1 MSVDIKR
8 ILEAL
13 IFVSEGPLSLAQMGQ
28 ILETEDKELVAA
40 ALQELL
46 AEYQG
51 LERAF
56 TLVEVAG
63 GYAFRTRPELAFW
76 LRRLRREQVTRLS
89 RAALETLAIIAYKQ
103 PILKAEIERVRGVE
117 VGGVLR
123 MLMEKDLVR
132 VVGRKDLPG
141 RPLVYG
147 TSKRFLEVFDLKDLS
162 DLPTLEEMEA
172 LAGQPDSA
180 EVAAEDDLFS
190 RAAGLADLEELEP
203 EDGQDSEDSE
213 DALAGR
219 EAPDPGDDAPAQ
231 EPQPEEATPS
241 PPPVPADPAPRE
253 TPAGVEADP
262 LGWAGPEPAP
272 PRLRPVVKHDP
283 DEGDDEPPQAA

>member
-13 IFVSEGPLSLAQMGQ
+13 IFVSEGPLSLAQMSHV
-28 ILETEDKELVAA
+28 LETEDKDAVQAALLELVAEY
-40 ALQELL
+40 QEL
-46 AEYQG
+46 G
-51 LERAF
+51 RAF
-56 TLVEVAG
+56 SLVEVAG
-63 GYAFRTRPELAFW
+63 GYVFRTRSELAFW

-103 PILKAEIERVRGVE
+103 PVLKADIERLRGVE

-147 TSKRFLEVFDLKDLS
+147 TTKRFLEVFDLKDLS

-172 LAGQPDSA
+172 LAGEPEIALEADPQ
-180 EVAAEDDLFS
+180 EDLFS
-190 RAAGLADLEELEP
+190 RAAGRQDLEDEEQGPSEHGNGDQPAEAAGQPVEP
-203 EDGQDSEDSE
+203 GPGAGPSAS
-213 DALAGR
+213 LAR
-219 EAPDPGDDAPAQ
+219 Q
-231 EPQPEEATPS
+231 PS
-241 PPPVPADPAPRE
+241 PA
-253 TPAGVEADP
+253 EADP
-262 LGWAGPEPAP
+262 LGWAGPEPAA
-272 PRLRPVVKHDP
+272 PRLRAVDNDSDP
-283 DEGDDEPPQAA
+283 QGGDEPPRAA